1 MGAAEVTMEG
11 VAVAAGVS
19 RRTVYDH
26 VGSRAGLLV
35 ALAERADQELDLDA
49 RAAAVFAA
57 PTGREAI
64 EHFVR
69 LVSEVTPPL
78 LDLASAIERARFD
91 DPDAAAAW
99 EDRMAGRMAACLG
112 LATRLRDEGQ
122 LRPDIAPQ
130 EGADILY
137 AAISWQRWNLL
148 VVECGWSIDRWIR
161 RTLEQLNDALLR
173 R

>member
-1 MGAAEVTMEG
+1 
-11 VAVAAGVS
+11 VS

-26 VGSRAGLLV
+26 FGSRARLLV
-35 ALAERADQELDLDA
+35 ALAERADRDLDLDT
-49 RAAAVFAA
+49 RAAMVFAA
-57 PTGREAI
+57 PTGRDAVER
-64 EHFVR
+64 FVT

-99 EDRMAGRMAACLG
+99 EDRMSGRMAACLG
-112 LATRLRDEGQ
+112 LVTRLRDEGQ
-122 LRPDIAPQ
+122 LRPDVGPQ

-148 VVECGWSIDRWIR
+148 VVERGWSTARWVR
-161 RTLEQLNDALLR
+161 RTREQLHDALLR